1 MYSNEYLSECIYI
14 KVDFRAKNITGD
26 KGGHII
32 MTEIHF
38 SSLTFMYL
46 TTTSKYTK
54 QELWCN
60 RIDSI
65 SAAAGFRFDPQPG
78 KVG

>member
-46 TTTSKYTK
+46 TTTSNNMNFKK
-54 QELWCN
+54 
-60 RIDSI
+60 
-65 SAAAGFRFDPQPG
+65 
-78 KVG
+78 